1 VLRNLDPAGRGRSI
15 GRAHSEGMPSAPPRE
30 LISQDFPQP
39 LPNQH
44 TSYLFFDTQI
54 QFRQSG
60 FQCTVCYNYSMTK
73 LLEQAFA
80 QLRELPDDLQNKA
93 AVQLIQYVD
102 EISSDEIATVAKGR
116 RAFEG
121 NDFVPLDQWRNDV
134 GLHNN

>member
-1 VLRNLDPAGRGRSI
+1 
-15 GRAHSEGMPSAPPRE
+15 
-30 LISQDFPQP
+30 
-39 LPNQH
+39 
-44 TSYLFFDTQI
+44 
-54 QFRQSG
+54 
-60 FQCTVCYNYSMTK
+60 MTK